1 MKTNTL
7 IKHYIQ
13 EFKGYWRYQNR
24 GSITSDSGVYC
35 VYAGS
40 YNSIEDTV
48 SLRKLLYIGQSENIR
63 ERISNHE
70 KEAEWKR
77 YLYSGEELI
86 FSCTK
91 LLISELDRFEAAMIY
106 KHKPPINTEY
116 VYNFPF
122 PTTEV
127 TTQGH
132 NILLY
137 KNFVV

>member
-13 EFKGYWRYQNR
+13 EFKGYWRYKDR
-24 GSITSDSGVYC
+24 SSITNNSGVYC

-70 KEAEWKR
+70 KETEWKR
-77 YLYSGEELI
+77 YLYSGEELM
-86 FSCTK
+86 FSCTN
-91 LLISELDRFEAAMIY
+91 LSIPELDRFEAAMIY
-106 KHKPPINTEY
+106 KHKPPTNTEY

-122 PTTEV
+122 STTEV
-127 TTQGH
+127 TTYGSKAH
-132 NILLY
+132 LY
-137 KNFVV
+137 DNFVV